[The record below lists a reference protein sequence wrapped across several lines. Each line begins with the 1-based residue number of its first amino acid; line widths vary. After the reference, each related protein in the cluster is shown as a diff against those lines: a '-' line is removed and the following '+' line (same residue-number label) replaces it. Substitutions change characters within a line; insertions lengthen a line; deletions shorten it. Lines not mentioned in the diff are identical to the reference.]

1 MSSNDTKI
9 LNNLRKHLKQQEKID
24 WYLEHKDMEMFI
36 GELIHFIDSE
46 RGLVKAIDY
55 SKLNYDYEPEPFNP
69 SIMDN
74 INN

>member
-1 MSSNDTKI
+1 MNSNDTRI

-46 RGLVKAIDY
+46 RGLIKAIDY
-55 SKLNYDYEPEPFNP
+55 NKLNYEYEPEPFNP
-69 SIMDN
+69 SKKGN
-74 INN
+74 